1 MFLGVNI
8 DMTEQ
13 DLIIQDLRREN
24 AELKERLNKALEERN
39 DFKSRLDEIILA
51 LCNGTEVR
59 K

>member
-39 DFKSRLDEIILA
+39 DFKSRLNEIILA
-51 LCNGTEVR
+51 LCNGREVR
-59 K
+59 